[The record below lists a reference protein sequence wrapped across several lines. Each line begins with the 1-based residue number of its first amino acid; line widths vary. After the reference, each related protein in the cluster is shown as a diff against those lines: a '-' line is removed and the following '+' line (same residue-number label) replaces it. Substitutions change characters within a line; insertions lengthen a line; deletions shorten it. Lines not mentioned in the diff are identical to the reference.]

1 MIIFNSDDA
10 FDKSKK
16 SEQTGD
22 CFVIVVGFSSF
33 SHLNAEASL
42 MQVEIKSHNIFVCI
56 FICMCIYIHTYIHA
70 RKSFLRCWYFKTC

>member
-1 MIIFNSDDA
+1 MIIFNCDDA

-33 SHLNAEASL
+33 SQLNAEASL

-56 FICMCIYIHTYIHA
+56 FICMCIYIHT
-70 RKSFLRCWYFKTC
+70 